1 MNIPKLLLPQ
11 NCNGNFYRKFN
22 PAVKVILVLCQ
33 LFILKSDAYYLDNNP
48 YRHKQILGP
57 KASFV
62 VEWSVNWKDRSILFQ
77 VSAETKGWVGFG
89 LSKDGRMINSDAV
102 IGGVD
107 LSGKPYFNVCGY
119 SKLCSETTCHLSKVL
134 IKSFY

>member
-11 NCNGNFYRKFN
+11 NHNGNFYRKLK
-22 PAVKVILVLCQ
+22 PVMKVILVLCQ
-33 LFILKSDAYYLDNNP
+33 LFILSSDAYYLDNNP

-62 VEWSVNWKDRSILFQ
+62 VEWSVNWKDKSILFQ

-89 LSKDGRMINSDAV
+89 LSKDGRMFYSDAI

-107 LSGKPYFNVCGY
+107 SFSGKPYFNVWG
-119 SKLCSETTCHLSKVL
+119 HLTLFK
-134 IKSFY
+134 